1 MNLNVA
7 VQMDPIARINIRGDS
22 TFALMLEAQ
31 KRGHELS
38 YYTPDQLS
46 LRGEE
51 LVAPVQ
57 VVTVRDEAGNHFTL
71 GEPKRTA
78 LASFDVVLLR
88 QDPPFDLAYITST
101 HLLERIHPKTLVV
114 NDPASVRNAPEKM
127 FVLNFPQLMPPTL
140 ISRDLDEINSFRDE
154 HGAVVMKPLHGHGG
168 AAVFRVMPQDM
179 NFGSLFDMFSVTF
192 REAWVIQRFLPEV
205 KHGDKRIILVDGEF
219 AGAVNRVPAP
229 DDLRSNMVRGGA
241 AQATD
246 LSEREREIC
255 ATLGP
260 ALRERG
266 LLFVGIDVIDG
277 NLTEINV
284 TSPTGIRAIARL
296 NGPDVAAKIWDTIEA
311 KRAGK

>member
-1 MNLNVA
+1 MKLNVA

-31 KRGHELS
+31 KRGYSLS
-38 YYTPDQLS
+38 YFTPDQLS

-57 VVTVRDEAGNHFTL
+57 KLTVRDQIGDHFTL
-71 GEPKRTA
+71 GEPKREPMT
-78 LASFDVVLLR
+78 SFDVVLLR
-88 QDPPFDLAYITST
+88 QEPPFDIAYITST

-140 ISRDLDEINSFRDE
+140 ISRDLDEINSFRAE

-168 AAVFRVMPQDM
+168 AAVFRVLPQDM

-192 REAWVIQRFLPEV
+192 REPWVIQRFLPEV

-241 AQATD
+241 AQATE
-246 LSEREREIC
+246 LSAREREIC
-255 ATLGP
+255 DTLAP

-284 TSPTGIRAIARL
+284 TCPTGIRAIARL
-296 NGPDVAAKIWDTIEA
+296 GGPDVAGRIWDTIEK
-311 KRAGK
+311 KRGGK